1 MVKNKQFVY
10 KTGSVKGV
18 PFSEQEEQAPTL
30 KYYVRA
36 ENKGSIRYFGVN
48 AKLSDLAG
56 AKKFSLEQACLLVN
70 FLNQRAGGT
79 VFRVWA
85 RSV

>member
-1 MVKNKQFVY
+1 MLKNKQFVY

-18 PFSEQEEQAPTL
+18 PFLEQEEKAPAL
-30 KYYVRA
+30 RYYVRA
-36 ENKGSIRYFGVN
+36 ESKGRIRYFAEG

-56 AKKFSLEQACLLVN
+56 AKEFSSKQACLLVN
-70 FLNQRAGGT
+70 FLNRRTHGI